1 MAKRTCQWSQRA
13 LRQRPGD
20 PRGFTLAELLVVIT
34 IIMLLVA
41 IVMPTANRATA
52 GSYAAQ
58 TLSYIKGLE
67 TGIASYKR
75 DTGYLPGEN
84 VQETSSSLPGDA
96 RSGLDNGTYTGSQ
109 VLAAC
114 MFYYGYSSIYS
125 SAIRL
130 NLTLSTHIYRQKFY
144 SNYYYNTENSKDS
157 RNTLLTKG
165 NWTNVLSDGFP
176 LYMAMPICYY
186 LSRKGVTGAGQF
198 HYDDNAAHMYYKSTP
213 TSSLVSKTAAANQSQ
228 MNTWAENHSQEGTP
242 VINDG
247 RYLLIGAG
255 VDRKY
260 FTSDDTLNR

>member
-1 MAKRTCQWSQRA
+1 MEKRTCQWSQRS

-41 IVMPTANRATA
+41 IVVPTANRAIA

-58 TLSYIKGLE
+58 TLSYIKGLQ

-84 VQETSSSLPGDA
+84 VQETSSSFPGDA
-96 RSGLDNGTYTGSQ
+96 RSGLDSETYTGSQ

-114 MFYYGYSSIYS
+114 MFWYGYSGIS
-125 SAIRL
+125 SPNLRRD
-130 NLTLSTHIYRQKFY
+130 LTLASYPYRQKFY
-144 SNYYYNTENSKDS
+144 STYYYDTENSKNP

-165 NWTNVLSDGFP
+165 NWQNVLSDGFP
-176 LYMAMPICYY
+176 IYAAMPICYY
-186 LSRKGVTGAGQF
+186 LSRKGQTGPGQF

-228 MNTWAENHSQEGTP
+228 MNTWVENHSQEGTP
-242 VINDG
+242 VINDA
-247 RYLLIGAG
+247 RSQLIGAG
-255 VDRKY
+255 ADRKN